1 MRKKISVTLVI
12 IGALLIVSALA
23 LVLFNVTKAKKCS
36 ETAQNVLI
44 QIKKSMS
51 DEFVPNKE
59 QEKFEQIIED
69 EISPEIPEYIE
80 IDGNK
85 FIGYIRIEK
94 IGVELPVMQD
104 WSYEK
109 MDISPC
115 VYKGSLDE
123 KNIIIMAHNYSGFFI
138 DLKDLSSD
146 DLVEFVKCSG
156 EVLQFKVTNIEL
168 IPGYDGETLVSD
180 NENWDLT
187 LLTCNYSG
195 RSRVVVRTTEI

>member
-1 MRKKISVTLVI
+1 MRKKISVIFVI
-12 IGALLIVSALA
+12 IGALLIFSALA
-23 LVLFNVTKAKKCS
+23 LVLFNVTKAKKCT
-36 ETAQNVLI
+36 ETAQNVLV
-44 QIKKSMS
+44 QMKNSMPI
-51 DEFVPNKE
+51 EYFPNKE
-59 QEKFEQIIED
+59 QEKFEQIIVD
-69 EISPEIPEYIE
+69 EIYPEIPEYIE

-109 MDISPC
+109 MDVSPC

-123 KNIIIMAHNYSGFFI
+123 KNLIVMAHNYSGFFI

-168 IPGYDGETLVSD
+168 IAGYDGETLVGD
-180 NENWDLT
+180 EENWDLT

-195 RSRVVVRTTEI
+195 RSRVVVRTLQI